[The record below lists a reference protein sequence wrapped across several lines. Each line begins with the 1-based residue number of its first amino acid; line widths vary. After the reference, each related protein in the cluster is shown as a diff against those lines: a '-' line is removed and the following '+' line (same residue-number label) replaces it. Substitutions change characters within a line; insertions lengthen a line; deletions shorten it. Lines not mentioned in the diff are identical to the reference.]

1 MSKSIVPSRLS
12 LRSGAI
18 LFSLFTALGACAT
31 VDTPQH
37 GSTMTAPIK
46 PSQAAWGYPIGA
58 ASSEPETHSAT
69 KVPQHGS
76 TTAASIKPSQAA
88 WGYSIGAASSE
99 PETHSATKV
108 SQPEPTTTCSHQPPA
123 PRVAAQTSC

>member
-1 MSKSIVPSRLS
+1 MSKSIVLSGLS

-31 VDTPQH
+31 V
-37 GSTMTAPIK
+37 
-46 PSQAAWGYPIGA
+46 
-58 ASSEPETHSAT
+58 AT
-69 KVPQHGS
+69 PQHGS

-88 WGYSIGAASSE
+88 WGYPIGAASSE
-99 PETHSATKV
+99 SETHGSTTAASIKPSQAAWGYPIGATSSEPEIHSAAKV

-123 PRVAAQTSC
+123 PRVAALTSC